1 MNIMEAK
8 QSWIEKGYVDE
19 PIPEGIDLCAEI
31 RKMCKEKNA
40 VILAHYYTDGA
51 VQDIADFVG
60 DSLALAQWSAKTDA
74 DIIVMCG
81 VHFMGET
88 NKILCP
94 GKKVLVLD
102 LGAGCSLADSCKAAD
117 LAAFKAE
124 HHGYKVVSYVN
135 TTADVKALTD
145 VVVTSSNAKLV
156 IDSFPA
162 DEKLIFGPDKNLGGY
177 INAVTGRNMLLWD
190 GGCHVHGQFSL
201 EKILAIKAEHP
212 EAKVLVHPECPAP
225 IQKIAD
231 VIGSTAGLLNFAIK
245 SQATEFI
252 VATESGIL
260 HEMTKACPDK
270 TFIPAPPEMS
280 ETMGCSCN
288 ECAFM
293 KLNTLPKLYN
303 TLKYEWPEIKVAP
316 EVAEKAIKP
325 IDRMLEISKN
335 LKSAMASK

>member
-1 MNIMEAK
+1 MNVK
-8 QSWIEKGYVDE
+8 DTWIEKGYVDE

-102 LGAGCSLADSCKAAD
+102 LGAGCSLADSCKAED

-124 HHGYKVVSYVN
+124 HPGYKVVSYVN

-145 VVVTSSNAKLV
+145 VVVTSSNAKKIV
-156 IDSFPA
+156 DTFPK
-162 DEKLIFGPDKNLGGY
+162 DEKIIFG
-177 INAVTGRNMLLWD
+177 
-190 GGCHVHGQFSL
+190 
-201 EKILAIKAEHP
+201 
-212 EAKVLVHPECPAP
+212 
-225 IQKIAD
+225 
-231 VIGSTAGLLNFAIK
+231 
-245 SQATEFI
+245 
-252 VATESGIL
+252 
-260 HEMTKACPDK
+260 
-270 TFIPAPPEMS
+270 
-280 ETMGCSCN
+280 
-288 ECAFM
+288 
-293 KLNTLPKLYN
+293 
-303 TLKYEWPEIKVAP
+303 
-316 EVAEKAIKP
+316 
-325 IDRMLEISKN
+325 
-335 LKSAMASK
+335 

>member
-102 LGAGCSLADSCKAAD
+102 LGAGCSLADSCKAED

-124 HHGYKVVSYVN
+124 HPGYKVVSYVN

-252 VATESGIL
+252 VATEGGIL

>member
-102 LGAGCSLADSCKAAD
+102 LGAGCSLADSCKAED

-124 HHGYKVVSYVN
+124 HPGYKVVSYVN

-212 EAKVLVHPECPAP
+212 EAKVLVHPECPTP

-260 HEMTKACPDK
+260 YEMTKACPDK
-270 TFIPAPPEMS
+270 TFIPAPPEVS

>member
-1 MNIMEAK
+1 
-8 QSWIEKGYVDE
+8 
-19 PIPEGIDLCAEI
+19 
-31 RKMCKEKNA
+31 
-40 VILAHYYTDGA
+40 
-51 VQDIADFVG
+51 
-60 DSLALAQWSAKTDA
+60 
-74 DIIVMCG
+74 
-81 VHFMGET
+81 
-88 NKILCP
+88 
-94 GKKVLVLD
+94 
-102 LGAGCSLADSCKAAD
+102 
-117 LAAFKAE
+117 
-124 HHGYKVVSYVN
+124 
-135 TTADVKALTD
+135 
-145 VVVTSSNAKLV
+145 
-156 IDSFPA
+156 
-162 DEKLIFGPDKNLGGY
+162 
-177 INAVTGRNMLLWD
+177 MLLWD